1 MNVQTTDRT
10 PHAGSAIRTLLLSAC
25 VACLAISAGAQG
37 RGPGGPPGGG
47 SRGGPGG
54 GGMGGFG
61 GGVSIGIGGG
71 SNRTTIGGNTRVPNP
86 QQTGG
91 STESQGGLQ
100 LGPAGRWWDNKDFAR
115 TIGLD
120 SRQQKRLDEVFD
132 GNKDTLVKLYKSLQ
146 HEESQLEK
154 LTRSR
159 ELDENQIFQQIDRV
173 TVARGELEKANA
185 HRLLQIRKELTPEQT
200 SRLDDLR
207 PQTVQ

>member
-1 MNVQTTDRT
+1 MFFLAPQF
-10 PHAGSAIRTLLLSAC
+10 AITKKTGVRSLVLAAS
-25 VACLAISAGAQG
+25 VACLARHAGAQG

-47 SRGGPGG
+47 MG
-54 GGMGGFG
+54 GGFG

-71 SNRTTIGGNTRVPNP
+71 SNRTSMGGNTRIPMP
-86 QQTGG
+86 SPTTS

-100 LGPAGRWWDNKDFAR
+100 LGPPGRWWDNKDFAR
-115 TIGLD
+115 SIGLD

-132 GNKDTLVKLYKSLQ
+132 GNKDTLVKLYKTLQ

-173 TVARGELEKANA
+173 TAARGELEKANA

-200 SRLDDLR
+200 AKLDDLR
-207 PQTVQ
+207 PQTPQ